1 MTFSEEII
9 TPEMAREY
17 LKANKINRPLRDSTV
32 DYYASMMKQ
41 GKWMMNGEAICF
53 LKGGS
58 LGNGQHR
65 LAAIIKANIPVK
77 FLVVRGCDDQSF
89 TTYDSGRNRD
99 ISDVMSMSGIQNS
112 TWISAIISRY
122 FILSSDMYGDGCRGG
137 AMKYLK
143 KSKQDYIDE
152 YNDTPALYQDAALF
166 SKKMCSKIRLLK
178 QSEVGGIYIY
188 LEKKR
193 FHKIDVVRNFL
204 EELHSMSTTIPSIQ
218 LLREKLIADRLAS
231 SSMKGGYKYNII
243 AKAWNA
249 FLSEKPIKIL
259 RWSPSEGRIF
269 FK

>member
-1 MTFSEEII
+1 MEFKEELI
-9 TPEMAREY
+9 TPEMAIEY
-17 LKANKINRPLRDSTV
+17 LKANKINRPLRESTV
-32 DYYASMMKQ
+32 DYYASLMKQ
-41 GKWMMNGEAICF
+41 GKWMMNGEGICF

-65 LAAIIKANIPVK
+65 LSAVIKANTPVK
-77 FLVVRGCDDQSF
+77 FLVIRGCDDLSF

-112 TWISAIISRY
+112 SWISGIISRY
-122 FILSSDMYGDGCRGG
+122 FILSSDIYGDGCRGG

-152 YNDTPALYQDAALF
+152 YNDAPALYQDAAVF
-166 SKKMCSKIRLLK
+166 SKRMCSKIKLLK
-178 QSEVGGIYIY
+178 PSEVGGIYIF
-188 LEKKR
+188 LVKKR
-193 FHKIDVVRNFL
+193 FHKIDVVRKFL
-204 EELHSMSTTIPSIQ
+204 EELHSMSTVLTPIQ

-231 SSMKGGYKYNII
+231 SSMKGEYKYNII

-249 FLSEKPIKIL
+249 FLLERSIKIL
-259 RWSPSEGRIF
+259 RWSPSEGKIF